1 MTNEPTEITPR
12 LLRSWPLPAPGSSK
26 YERGSVLVVGGAA
39 KTPGAVALAGLAA
52 LRVGA
57 GRLSAAV
64 AEPVA
69 IPLAVALPESGV
81 SPLPA
86 TATGSVSG
94 LDLELI
100 ADQLLHADVA
110 VVGPGLDAP
119 DETVRLLEALVPL
132 LGPGTGLLLDAF
144 ALGALRRVDP
154 PVHRPGRLVLTPNDE
169 EASRLLERPF
179 GATPDEVTEIATRY
193 DAVVACHDLVA
204 NPGGDL
210 WRVGSGHAGLAT
222 SGSGDVLGGA
232 IAGIWARGA
241 SPEQAA
247 CWGKQLHTTAGER
260 LTARVGP
267 LGFLARE
274 IIEELPVV
282 LRELS
287 L

>member
-1 MTNEPTEITPR
+1 MTGEPIDITPR
-12 LLRSWPLPAPGSSK
+12 LLRSWALPEPGSSK
-26 YERGSVLVVGGAA
+26 YERGSVLVVGGATT
-39 KTPGAVALAGLAA
+39 TPGAVALAGLGA

-57 GRLSAAV
+57 GHLSAAV
-64 AEPVA
+64 AQPAA

-86 TATGSVSG
+86 TDTGSVSG
-94 LDLELI
+94 DRVDLI
-100 ADQLLHADVA
+100 ADQLRRADVV
-110 VVGPGLDAP
+110 VVGPGLDSP
-119 DETVRLLEALVPL
+119 EGTVRLLEGLVPL
-132 LGPGTGLLLDAF
+132 LGADTGLLLDAF
-144 ALGALRRVDP
+144 ALGSLPRLASP
-154 PVHRPGRLVLTPNDE
+154 IERPGRLLLTPNDQ

-179 GATPDEVTEIATRY
+179 EATPDEVVEIATRY

-204 NPGGDL
+204 TPAGEL
-210 WRVGSGHAGLAT
+210 WRIGSGHAGLAT
-222 SGSGDVLGGA
+222 SGSGDVLSGA

-247 CWGKQLHTTAGER
+247 CWGKHLHTTAGDR
-260 LTARVGP
+260 LAARVGP

-274 IIEELPVV
+274 IIDELPAV

>member
-1 MTNEPTEITPR
+1 MTHEPTEITPR
-12 LLRSWPLPAPGSSK
+12 LLRGWPLPEAGSSK

-39 KTPGAVALAGLAA
+39 RTPGAVALAGLAA

-57 GRLSAAV
+57 GHLSAAV

-81 SPLPA
+81 TPLPA
-86 TATGSVSG
+86 TAGGSVSG
-94 LDLELI
+94 EGLDVI
-100 ADQLLHADVA
+100 AEQLQRADVV

-119 DETVRLLEALVPL
+119 DETARLLQALVPL
-132 LGPGTGLLLDAF
+132 LGDETGLLLDAF
-144 ALGALRRVDP
+144 ALGALPHLDP
-154 PVHRPGRLVLTPNDE
+154 PLRRPGRLLLTPNDQ
-169 EASRLLERPF
+169 EASRLLERAF
-179 GATPDEVTEIATRY
+179 GATPDEVLEIATRY
-193 DAVVACHDLVA
+193 EAVVACHDLIA
-204 NPGGDL
+204 TPAGDL
-210 WRVGSGHAGLAT
+210 WRIGSGHAGLAT
-222 SGSGDVLGGA
+222 SGSGDVLSGA
-232 IAGIWARGA
+232 VAGVWARGA

-260 LTARVGP
+260 LAARVGP

-274 IIEELPVV
+274 IIDELPAV

>member
-1 MTNEPTEITPR
+1 MTREPTEITPR
-12 LLRSWPLPAPGSSK
+12 LLRGWPLPEPGSSK

-39 KTPGAVALAGLAA
+39 RTPGAVALAGLAA

-57 GRLSAAV
+57 GHLSAAV

-81 SPLPA
+81 TPLPA
-86 TATGSVSG
+86 TAAGSVSG
-94 LDLELI
+94 EGLEVI
-100 ADQLLHADVA
+100 AEQLQRADVV

-119 DETVRLLEALVPL
+119 DETARLLRALVPL
-132 LGPGTGLLLDAF
+132 LGDETGLLLDAF
-144 ALGALRRVDP
+144 ALGALPHLDP
-154 PVHRPGRLVLTPNDE
+154 PVRRLGRLVLTPNDQ

-179 GATPDEVTEIATRY
+179 GATPDEVLEIATRY
-193 DAVVACHDLVA
+193 DAVVACHDLIA
-204 NPGGDL
+204 TPAGDL
-210 WRVGSGHAGLAT
+210 WRIGSGHAGLAT
-222 SGSGDVLGGA
+222 SGSGDVLSGA
-232 IAGIWARGA
+232 VAGVWARGA

-260 LTARVGP
+260 LAARVGP

-274 IIEELPVV
+274 IIDELPAV